1 MIDRSQI
8 TGIILCGGRG
18 SRLDGLD
25 KPLIELGRKRIVDF
39 IVESLHKQVGTIVI
53 SCSRNVALY
62 EALQQ
67 GVVLDSEPG
76 RGPLAGIYESFE
88 AVSTEWA
95 LTTPGDV
102 PFLPD
107 SLVFRLQHDA
117 LAHGIA
123 VPSIDGQRQN
133 LCLLLNRNMRDELSA
148 FYKKGGSAVKHWLN
162 DNDVASTDLSDLA
175 VGFADVNTSNELQQA
190 KSRLKSM
197 EL

>member
-1 MIDRSQI
+1 MLERSEI

-25 KPLIELGRKRIVDF
+25 KPLIELGRKRIVDY
-39 IVESLHKQVGTIVI
+39 IIASLHKQVGRIVI

-67 GVVLDSEPG
+67 GVVVDSEPG
-76 RGPLAGIYESFE
+76 RGPLAGIYETFA
-88 AVSTEWA
+88 AVSTEWV

-107 SLVFRLQHDA
+107 SLVMRLQNDA
-117 LAHGIA
+117 LAQGIA
-123 VPSIDGQRQN
+123 VPSVNGQRQN
-133 LCLLLNRNMRDELSA
+133 LCLLLNRSKREELSA

-162 DNDVASTDLSDLA
+162 DNGVASTDLSELA
-175 VGFADVNTSNELQQA
+175 VGFADVNTSNDLERA

-197 EL
+197 GP